1 MGDFRIIKTV
11 HQEDHRPPPP
21 PVIPPPP
28 PVIPPPLLRR
38 HYAKSRR
45 PAFTSK
51 HVRLANQSR
60 THGDTRSERV
70 GGTRY
75 NTLLIIII
83 SLSLLRV
90 TVDDDADARARTTT
104 MTDHQRPYNGGGG
117 SGGGGSDRRWP
128 AAIRPNKK
136 FMNARKFGGNGSR
149 SEQEDVPGNWRMMS
163 PRYFQTFNRTASNFV
178 ETCENVEWEAMSKH
192 FASW

>member
-21 PVIPPPP
+21 PVL
-28 PVIPPPLLRR
+28 PPPLLRR

-104 MTDHQRPYNGGGG
+104 MTDHQRPYNGGG
-117 SGGGGSDRRWP
+117 SDRRWP
-128 AAIRPNKK
+128 AAIRPPRRPNKK
-136 FMNARKFGGNGSR
+136 FMNARKFGGNGGR
-149 SEQEDVPGNWRMMS
+149 GEQEDVPGNWRMMS